1 MNESEKKNEPVKKR
15 LLAVSSGNY
24 VITDKNTGEVTKT
37 GTAHYVI
44 YEQSDRCKPII
55 SKCSKELKE
64 KASRLKDQ
72 YINTYFDERG
82 NLIEVTPCN

>member
-1 MNESEKKNEPVKKR
+1 MNEPIKKR

-24 VITDKNTGEVTKT
+24 TITDKNTGEVTRT
-37 GTAHYVI
+37 GTTHYAI

-55 SKCSKELKE
+55 SKCSKEIKE

-72 YINTYFDERG
+72 YVNTYFDERG